1 MDEGTLETAIT
12 AYSAQLQQVES
23 ALLAGLDPSQQ
34 ADLLK
39 LKEDLSQLIELTEA
53 SLVSVKK
60 SRLLAT
66 LEEDDGLQSLAT
78 GTPANGGLDNEFAAF
93 YSEVGEVSG
102 SSSDMRERE
111 DEREDEDDGEV
122 EDDDE
127 VEGEVDA
134 LSGTKVRAPYRTSW
148 GTLEYHNAMIVGT
161 ESCDRNEAQVRVL
174 YVHPTQKS
182 MKPCPFFLE
191 DKCRFADN
199 CRFSHGEVVYVSELR
214 EFLESNL
221 TNLQE
226 GSSCLA
232 RQDDGIWYS
241 GKITDID
248 NDFYTVK
255 FDSALLKNVMVEADG
270 VIPPL
275 REDDMPSCSDSED
288 DDNGEGEAAFPIV
301 LTQEEDWAPSGSS
314 SAFGGWEAHTR
325 GIGSKLMLKMGYEY
339 GKGLGKTSEGRVEP
353 VLAVVLPKGKSL
365 DQCAELTARKT
376 QSKVAKGK
384 DGQKVS
390 RNKRTRKARAHNT
403 GGCHNVFDFLNR
415 KLGNGDAN
423 PEAGGT
429 CGPPPSHTPSSQG
442 AGVEAYKGGKSTKR
456 NLNVKLFQAAERVT
470 QTERE
475 IQRLTESLSRRTGR
489 DSSMV
494 THLEEKL
501 SAARSLLVQQKA
513 QELSAQR
520 ENRKADTHKKMTEF

>member
-1 MDEGTLETAIT
+1 MDEGTLEAAIT
-12 AYSAQLQQVES
+12 AYGAQLQQVES

-39 LKEDLSQLIELTEA
+39 LKEDISQLIELTEA

-66 LEEDDGLQSLAT
+66 LEEADGFQSLAT
-78 GTPANGGLDNEFAAF
+78 GTPANGGLDNVFAAF

-102 SSSDMRERE
+102 SSSDMRERGE
-111 DEREDEDDGEV
+111 EEEDDGEG
-122 EDDDE
+122 
-127 VEGEVDA
+127 EGEVDV

-148 GTLEYHNAMIVGT
+148 GTLEYHNAMVVGT
-161 ESCDRNEAQVRVL
+161 ESCDRNEAQVLPWR
-174 YVHPTQKS
+174 
-182 MKPCPFFLE
+182 
-191 DKCRFADN
+191 
-199 CRFSHGEVVYVSELR
+199 
-214 EFLESNL
+214 
-221 TNLQE
+221 
-226 GSSCLA
+226 
-232 RQDDGIWYS
+232 
-241 GKITDID
+241 DID
-248 NDFYTVK
+248 SDFYTVK

-270 VIPPL
+270 
-275 REDDMPSCSDSED
+275 
-288 DDNGEGEAAFPIV
+288 
-301 LTQEEDWAPSGSS
+301 EDWAPSRSS

-365 DQCAELTARKT
+365 DQCAELTGRKT

-384 DGQKVS
+384 DGEQVS
-390 RNKRTRKARAHNT
+390 RNKRKRKARAGNT

-429 CGPPPSHTPSSQG
+429 GGPPPPHTPSSQG

-456 NLNVKLFQAAERVT
+456 NLNVKLFQAAERVA

-475 IQRLTESLSRRTGR
+475 IQKITESLSRRTGR

>member
-1 MDEGTLETAIT
+1 MDEGTLEAAIT

-23 ALLAGLDPSQQ
+23 ALFAGLDPSQQ

-111 DEREDEDDGEV
+111 DEREEEDDG
-122 EDDDE
+122 E

-199 CRFSHGEVVYVSELR
+199 CRYRVLLRGEHLNE
-214 EFLESNL
+214 
-221 TNLQE
+221 
-226 GSSCLA
+226 
-232 RQDDGIWYS
+232 I
-241 GKITDID
+241 
-248 NDFYTVK
+248 
-255 FDSALLKNVMVEADG
+255 
-270 VIPPL
+270 VI
-275 REDDMPSCSDSED
+275 
-288 DDNGEGEAAFPIV
+288 
-301 LTQEEDWAPSGSS
+301 
-314 SAFGGWEAHTR
+314 
-325 GIGSKLMLKMGYEY
+325 
-339 GKGLGKTSEGRVEP
+339 
-353 VLAVVLPKGKSL
+353 
-365 DQCAELTARKT
+365 
-376 QSKVAKGK
+376 
-384 DGQKVS
+384 
-390 RNKRTRKARAHNT
+390 
-403 GGCHNVFDFLNR
+403 
-415 KLGNGDAN
+415 
-423 PEAGGT
+423 
-429 CGPPPSHTPSSQG
+429 
-442 AGVEAYKGGKSTKR
+442 
-456 NLNVKLFQAAERVT
+456 LNVKKNQKPNSNRIAVITKHVIFHVIAE
-470 QTERE
+470 
-475 IQRLTESLSRRTGR
+475 L
-489 DSSMV
+489 DDNAM
-494 THLEEKL
+494 
-501 SAARSLLVQQKA
+501 
-513 QELSAQR
+513 
-520 ENRKADTHKKMTEF
+520 